1 MRITIEEVEKMASLS
16 MLYVSDEDKKMLQNS
31 LQSILS
37 HAERL
42 NELDTENVQPTTYI
56 LKQQNV
62 YREDETTDKLSREE
76 LLSNAPEQEN
86 GYFIVPQVVE

>member
-1 MRITIEEVEKMASLS
+1 MRVSIEEVEKIASLS
-16 MLYVSDEDKKMLQNS
+16 MLYVSDDDKKMLQES
-31 LQSILS
+31 LESILG

-42 NELDTENVQPTTYI
+42 NELDTENVVPTTYI

-62 YREDETTDKLSREE
+62 FREDEPAAQLSRDE
-76 LLSNAPEQEN
+76 LLKNAPEKED

>member
-1 MRITIEEVEKMASLS
+1 MRISIEEVEKMASLS
-16 MLYVSDEDKKMLQNS
+16 MLYVSDEDKRMLQNS
-31 LQSILS
+31 LESILS
-37 HAERL
+37 HAQRL

-62 YREDETTDKLSREE
+62 YREDKTAEHQGREE
-76 LLSNAPEQEN
+76 LLRNAPEQED

>member
-1 MRITIEEVEKMASLS
+1 MRISIEEVEKMASLS
-16 MLYVSDEDKKMLQNS
+16 MLHLSDNDKKMLQSS
-31 LQSILS
+31 LESILS
-37 HAERL
+37 HAQRL

-62 YREDETTDKLSREE
+62 YREDETTQRLSRED
-76 LLSNAPEQEN
+76 LLRNAPEQED

>member
-16 MLYVSDEDKKMLQNS
+16 MLYLSDDDKKMLQSS
-31 LQSILS
+31 LESILS
-37 HAERL
+37 HAQRL
-42 NELDTENVQPTTYI
+42 NGLDTKDVQPTTYI

-62 YREDETTDKLSREE
+62 FREDVPLQKRRREE
-76 LLSNAPEQEN
+76 LLRNAPEQED